1 MAMRN
6 LNALWICLGAA
17 DQRENSQCVFSR
29 INPSLLAGIQTTGWK
44 GGDNPVQVWSRVL
57 SIEHKIIRLFFR
69 ELGPCFSLKLRGRWK
84 KKKKGG
90 WESEFCKWSNQYAH
104 ITTSLPA
111 CLPAFEHLTFVQT
124 VTRRAAI
131 SSIAVP
137 KLHPPNLPGLL
148 CKRSAEPKRSWSLQY
163 YISLGPISWLY

>member
-29 INPSLLAGIQTTGWK
+29 INPSFLAGIQTTGWK

-57 SIEHKIIRLFFR
+57 SIGHKIIRLFFR

-84 KKKKGG
+84 KKKKGVG
-90 WESEFCKWSNQYAH
+90 NLSFASEVTNMP
-104 ITTSLPA
+104 TSLPA
-111 CLPAFEHLTFVQT
+111 FLPACLWTPNICADSDTQSSNKQHCSAQTAPTQLTWTALQT
-124 VTRRAAI
+124 
-131 SSIAVP
+131 
-137 KLHPPNLPGLL
+137 L
-148 CKRSAEPKRSWSLQY
+148 CWT
-163 YISLGPISWLY
+163 